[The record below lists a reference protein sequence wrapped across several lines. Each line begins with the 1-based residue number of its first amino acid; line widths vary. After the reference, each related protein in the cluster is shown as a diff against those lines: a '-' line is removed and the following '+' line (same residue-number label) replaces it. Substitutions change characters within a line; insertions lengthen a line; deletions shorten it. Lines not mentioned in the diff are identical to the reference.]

1 MKANYRIDPAHSSV
15 QFSVRHLMISNVRG
29 TFTGVKGTVAYD
41 SNNPSATTVEA
52 EIDSSTINTLEEKR
66 DAHLKT
72 AEFLD
77 VEKFPAIKFHSTGV
91 EKHGDGFKVTGDLTL
106 HGVTK
111 PVVLTVEEVA
121 PETKDPWGYTRVGAS
136 AKTKINRS
144 DFGLTWNAALETGGF
159 MIGDELKLDFE
170 LELVK
175 EQSAAA

>member
-1 MKANYRIDPAHSSV
+1 MKANYQIDPAHSSV

-29 TFTGVKGTVAYD
+29 TFTGVKGAVLYD
-41 SNNPSATTVEA
+41 SENPSATSIEA
-52 EIDSSTINTLEEKR
+52 EIDASTINTLEEKR

-77 VEKFPAIKFHSTGV
+77 IEKYPVIKFHSTRV
-91 EKHGDGFKVTGDLTL
+91 EKQGDGLEVTGELTI

-111 PVVLTVEEVA
+111 AVVLNVEEVA

-136 AKTKINRS
+136 AKTKISRS
-144 DFGLTWNAALETGGF
+144 DFGLTWNAALEAGGF

-175 EQSAAA
+175 AQQAAA